1 MTRSSGFFAC
11 AAVVL
16 LPGGVLAQ
24 EPSQVGAALEAACG
38 VGLDPSTEAVVVGT
52 VTDSISG
59 VVLPGVTERIL
70 WRTLADTADVVLEAE
85 TDAKGIFGFCGL
97 PGGVRATLQATL
109 RITSEPQEVDLEAGT
124 LHVEPIHLKLASAD
138 SRARLMGRVVDPAAG
153 APVMD
158 AQVRLVELNER
169 TMTNAGGFFNLGDQ
183 PWGTCTLEVS
193 GLGYAPL
200 ATEVR
205 LSGDLTQV
213 LELHLTPDAL
223 VLEGITVNVAP
234 QPGSLQIHGLERRRA
249 LGFGNV
255 FLRETMEKRPGARVA
270 DLLQEVP
277 GMVVRRGLYG
287 AVRLEVRG
295 RYCVPAVWVDGV
307 PWIRDYEAGLNLS
320 TTEIEVVE
328 VYRGV
333 QIPPD
338 FMAVGR
344 GSSSCAVIVVW
355 TRRWE

>member
-1 MTRSSGFFAC
+1 MTRASPILAC

-16 LPGGVLAQ
+16 LPGGVLSQ

-38 VGLDPSTEAVVVGT
+38 VGLDPSTEAVIVRT

-59 VVLPGVTERIL
+59 VVLPGVTVRIL
-70 WRTLADTADVVLEAE
+70 WRTPADTADVVLEAE

-109 RITSEPQEVDLEAGT
+109 RITSEPLEVDLEAGT
-124 LHVEPIHLKLASAD
+124 LHVEPIRLKVSSAD
-138 SRARLMGRVVDPAAG
+138 SRVRLMGRVVDPAAG

-183 PWGTCTLEVS
+183 PWGVFTLEVT

-205 LSGDLTQV
+205 LGGDFTQV
-213 LELHLTPDAL
+213 VELHLTPDAL

-234 QPGSLQIHGLERRRA
+234 QPSPLQIHGLDRRRA

-255 FLRETMEKRPGARVA
+255 FLRETLEQRPGARVA
-270 DLLQEVP
+270 DILQEVP

-287 AVRLEVRG
+287 AVWLEVRG
-295 RYCVPAVWVDGV
+295 RFCVPAVWVDGV
-307 PWIRDYEAGLNLS
+307 LWIRDHQAGLNLS

-333 QIPPD
+333 QIPLD

-344 GSSSCAVIVVW
+344 GSSSCAVIAVW

>member
-1 MTRSSGFFAC
+1 MKRSSRFLAC
-11 AAVVL
+11 AAVAL
-16 LPGGVLAQ
+16 LPGGALAQ

-52 VTDSISG
+52 VADSVSG
-59 VVLPGVTERIL
+59 VVLPGVTVRIV
-70 WRTLADTADVVLEAE
+70 WRTSADTTDVVLEAE

-124 LHVEPIHLKLASAD
+124 LHVEPIRLQLSSPD

-153 APVMD
+153 APVMG

-183 PWGTCTLEVS
+183 PWGVFTLEVT

-205 LSGDLTQV
+205 LGGDLTQV
-213 LELHLTPDAL
+213 VELHLTPDAL

-234 QPGSLQIHGLERRRA
+234 QPSPLQIPGFDRRRA

-255 FLRETMEKRPGARVA
+255 FLRETLEQRPGARVA
-270 DLLQEVP
+270 DILQEVP

-287 AVRLEVRG
+287 AVWLEVRG
-295 RYCVPAVWVDGV
+295 RFCVPAVWVDV
-307 PWIRDYEAGLNLS
+307 VLWIRDHQAGLNLS

-333 QIPPD
+333 QIPPE
-338 FMAVGR
+338 FMTVGR
-344 GSSSCAVIVVW
+344 GSSSCAVIAVW
-355 TRRWE
+355 TRRW